1 MGPLLALAAVGT
13 AMDVA
18 GKIGE
23 ASAGRRAADN
33 RAEALKKAAQR
44 RLEQGKTISANKLVE
59 GGMNQTSQ
67 LASFLSRG
75 GSRQALTSDLSLDE
89 IAKRAQF
96 ESGQA
101 MQEAQDEYNTMMAE
115 ANSTIQNSRD
125 AQKAALWG
133 AGGSILSLGAKY
145 YSGRYGADAASS
157 AKLWST

>member
-1 MGPLLALAAVGT
+1 MAALLALAALGT

-23 ASAGRRAADN
+23 ASAGRRVADN

-44 RLEQGKTISANKLVE
+44 RLEQGKIISANKLVE

-67 LASFLSRG
+67 LSSMLSRG
-75 GSRQALTSDLSLDE
+75 VDRASLVSDLSLDE

-101 MQEAQDEYNTMMAE
+101 MQEAQDEYNTMMSE

-133 AGGSILSLGAKY
+133 AGGSLLSLGSKY
-145 YSGRYGADAASS
+145 YTGRYGADAGKMAT
-157 AKLWST
+157 LWGA